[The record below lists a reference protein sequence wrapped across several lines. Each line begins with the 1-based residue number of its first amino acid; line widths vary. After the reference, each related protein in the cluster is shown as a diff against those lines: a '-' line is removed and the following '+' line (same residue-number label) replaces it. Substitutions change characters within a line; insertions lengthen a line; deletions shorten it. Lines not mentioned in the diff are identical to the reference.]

1 MRIVGKNIARFFAKP
16 EQSLLV
22 DVIKL
27 NNGNKNI
34 SLDKARDVIDGKLLE
49 PKLAELGTTS
59 VQIER
64 KLKEQFPAAKK
75 EIENIFLN
83 LDSVA
88 GISAR
93 PKGSVSIITKLER
106 EFLHGAPIKSFDD
119 AYKIVR
125 DGIGDRILLKP
136 LQELSSKEIK
146 KMIQGF
152 RLDGKELSKKEMQI
166 LEKYVYNH
174 PMSKDEMRMGFP
186 IFEKFS
192 RPLIE
197 KQTQQAVD
205 YISLG
210 IIKDRMNKGLSIAE
224 IKEKGLLSEE
234 LLQKLQTEDI
244 KPINFSL
251 INNYRGEFGLP
262 TFTNGQLQQIERAAG
277 GNITIISRP
286 DVLDFDKY
294 PKEYLDK
301 MKKCIRQ
308 SGYRTCQGNIVH
320 QNGANGECQFRDI
333 LTNNFAEYEHIA
345 YDLRMGKNT
354 LGPLFND
361 YKKEISKLS
370 DAKYEKY
377 TEYLQQ
383 CYNYY
388 NRKSLGLP
396 AKKPSLPKGFNKI
409 LSEDNMKKLHD
420 ANELRLKDLGK
431 NFTQYFE
438 EVA

>member
-234 LLQKLQTEDI
+234 LLQKLQTVDM
-244 KPINFSL
+244 KHLLP
-251 INNYRGEFGLP
+251 EFWL
-262 TFTNGQLQQIERAAG
+262 
-277 GNITIISRP
+277 
-286 DVLDFDKY
+286 
-294 PKEYLDK
+294 
-301 MKKCIRQ
+301 
-308 SGYRTCQGNIVH
+308 
-320 QNGANGECQFRDI
+320 
-333 LTNNFAEYEHIA
+333 
-345 YDLRMGKNT
+345 
-354 LGPLFND
+354 LF
-361 YKKEISKLS
+361 
-370 DAKYEKY
+370 
-377 TEYLQQ
+377 
-383 CYNYY
+383 
-388 NRKSLGLP
+388 
-396 AKKPSLPKGFNKI
+396 
-409 LSEDNMKKLHD
+409 
-420 ANELRLKDLGK
+420 
-431 NFTQYFE
+431 
-438 EVA
+438 